1 MYLPKPPQSPLG
13 FCSILQGSLL
23 ASTLNAWKFI
33 LCNIQGY
40 LFNTEVP
47 SHHSLTWVVPNGFSL
62 LLDKTCTPDKCL
74 QPCLPAPYLTPY
86 NPHTPAFSPVFL
98 RNTQVISYSSSC
110 WFTLS
115 AWTLFPPDLHKVH
128 TIVQTSVQMVISER
142 HSQHFYRKAAL
153 LSCQWL
159 YPLPSLY
166 SPSQDASLSEIS
178 SLSTTNLL
186 ALSRSTR
193 WAPFWSRL
201 LSFHCTE
208 I

>member
-13 FCSILQGSLL
+13 FCSSLQGSLL

-86 NPHTPAFSPVFL
+86 NPHTPAFSPVPQKHPGHILLKLVLIHTFCL
-98 RNTQVISYSSSC
+98 DPLSPQPFTRCTPLFRPLSKWSSLKGIHNTSIEKQPFYLASDSI
-110 WFTLS
+110 
-115 AWTLFPPDLHKVH
+115 AFPHFILLHKMH
-128 TIVQTSVQMVISER
+128 
-142 HSQHFYRKAAL
+142 HSLKSAHCQL
-153 LSCQWL
+153 LT
-159 YPLPSLY
+159 Y
-166 SPSQDASLSEIS
+166 
-178 SLSTTNLL
+178 
-186 ALSRSTR
+186 
-193 WAPFWSRL
+193 
-201 LSFHCTE
+201 
-208 I
+208 